1 MSVAAPPI
9 TRLTNYINGQWTDSP
24 TSEWRDVVNPAT
36 GEILASVPL
45 ADAAE
50 VNAAVEAAA
59 AAFPAWRRT
68 PPEDRIQPLFKLKM
82 LLEEHIDDI
91 ARIITTENGKTFT
104 EAKAEMRR
112 AIENVEVACGIPMMM
127 QGYNLEDV
135 ARGIDEMM
143 IRQPIGVTAAIVPF
157 NFPGMIAFWYL
168 PYAIATGNTFILKP
182 SERVPLT
189 MRYIYELLE
198 KTGLPK
204 GVVSLVNG
212 GKAVVDALIDHPKVR
227 AISFVGSTPVARYIY
242 ARSGEQGK
250 RCQCQGGA
258 KNHVVVL
265 PDADMPMATQII
277 SDSAFGCAGQR
288 CLAVSVAVTIGEAQK
303 TFRDSIADAASKLR
317 VGNGLE
323 DGVQMGPVITPQ
335 SKERVE
341 SLIGL
346 GEKQGAK
353 VLLDGRNS
361 KVPKYE
367 SGNFV
372 NPTILDDVPQTS
384 DLADTEIFGPVLSL
398 VHADNMDEALAF
410 LERSAYG
417 NQASLFTSSGSAA
430 RRFRYEAPAGNIGIN
445 IGVAAPMAYFPFSGW
460 KNSFLRR
467 PARPG
472 PRRHRVLYR
481 QESCRGALGQRAQQ
495 KVLMTV
501 PGSGVAMKLLT
512 TESQRLRENEEQKDP
527 RTSPIIGAAIEVH
540 RHLGPGLLESAYE
553 ECLCHELHLRGL
565 VFERQVSLPVSYKGL
580 QLDCG
585 YRIDLIV
592 GQEVVIE
599 LKAVDKILPVHEA
612 QLLTYLKT
620 SCKRVGLLIN
630 FNVPLLTQGIIRR
643 VF

>member
-1 MSVAAPPI
+1 MTVAAPPI
-9 TRLTNYINGQWTDSP
+9 SKLTHYINGRWADAHA
-24 TSEWRDVVNPAT
+24 SEWREVVNPAT
-36 GEILASVPL
+36 GEVLASVPM
-45 ADAAE
+45 ADSAD
-50 VNAAVEAAA
+50 VSAAVEAAA
-59 AAFPAWRRT
+59 GAFPEWRRT

-82 LLEEHIDDI
+82 LLEDHIDDV
-91 ARIITTENGKTFT
+91 ARIITMENGKTFA

-135 ARGIDEMM
+135 ARGIDEIM
-143 IRQPIGVTAAIVPF
+143 IRQPLGVVAAIVPF

-204 GVVSLVNG
+204 GVVNLVNG
-212 GKAVVDALIDHPKVR
+212 GKAAVDGLIDHPKVR

-242 ARSGEQGK
+242 SRSAAQGK

-258 KNHVVVL
+258 KNHVIVL

-303 TFRDSIADAASKLR
+303 TFRDSIAESAAKLK

-323 DGVQMGPVITPQ
+323 EGVQMGPVITPQ

-341 SLIGL
+341 ALIGL
-346 GEKQGAK
+346 GEKHGAK
-353 VLLDGRNS
+353 VLLDGRHA
-361 KVPKYE
+361 KVPKHE
-367 SGNFV
+367 TGNFV
-372 NPTILDDVPQTS
+372 KPTILDDVPATS
-384 DLADTEIFGPVLSL
+384 ELTDTEIFGPVLSL
-398 VHADNMDEALAF
+398 VHADDLDDALAF

-460 KNSFLRR
+460 KNSFFGDL
-467 PARPG
+467 
-472 PRRHRVLYR
+472 H
-481 QESCRGALGQRAQQ
+481 GQGR
-495 KVLMTV
+495 
-501 PGSGVAMKLLT
+501 
-512 TESQRLRENEEQKDP
+512 D
-527 RTSPIIGAAIEVH
+527 AIEFYTDKKV
-540 RHLGPGLLESAYE
+540 
-553 ECLCHELHLRGL
+553 
-565 VFERQVSLPVSYKGL
+565 VVERWAKEHSRK
-580 QLDCG
+580 
-585 YRIDLIV
+585 
-592 GQEVVIE
+592 
-599 LKAVDKILPVHEA
+599 
-612 QLLTYLKT
+612 
-620 SCKRVGLLIN
+620 
-630 FNVPLLTQGIIRR
+630 F
-643 VF
+643 

>member
-1 MSVAAPPI
+1 MNMTTVAAPPI
-9 TRLTNYINGQWTDSP
+9 IRLTNFINGQWTDS
-24 TSEWRDVVNPAT
+24 SAKEWRDVVNPAT
-36 GEILASVPL
+36 GERFAQVPL

-50 VNAAVEAAA
+50 VNQAVEAAA
-59 AAFPAWRRT
+59 AAFPEWRRT

-82 LLEEHIDDI
+82 LLEDHIDNI

-189 MRYIYELLE
+189 MRYVYELLE

-303 TFRDSIADAASKLR
+303 TFRDSIAHAASAIR
-317 VGNGLE
+317 VGNGL
-323 DGVQMGPVITPQ
+323 DAGIQMGPVITKE
-335 SKERVE
+335 SKQRIET
-341 SLIGL
+341 LISAGV
-346 GEKQGAK
+346 GEGAK
-353 VLLDGRNS
+353 PILDGRNT
-361 KVPKYE
+361 KIPKYE
-367 SGNFV
+367 SGNFLT
-372 NPTILDDVPQTS
+372 PTILDDLPSSSQ
-384 DLADTEIFGPVLSL
+384 LANTEIFGPVLSL
-398 VHADNMDEALAF
+398 VHANSIDEAMEF
-410 LERSAYG
+410 LRRSPYG
-417 NQASLFTSSGSAA
+417 NQASLFTTSGSAA
-430 RRFRYEAPAGNIGIN
+430 RKFRYEAPAGNIGIN

-460 KNSFLRR
+460 KESFFGILHGQGRDAIEFFTESKIVVER
-467 PARPG
+467 WS
-472 PRRHRVLYR
+472 R
-481 QESCRGALGQRAQQ
+481 QETR
-495 KVLMTV
+495 K
-501 PGSGVAMKLLT
+501 
-512 TESQRLRENEEQKDP
+512 
-527 RTSPIIGAAIEVH
+527 
-540 RHLGPGLLESAYE
+540 
-553 ECLCHELHLRGL
+553 
-565 VFERQVSLPVSYKGL
+565 F
-580 QLDCG
+580 
-585 YRIDLIV
+585 
-592 GQEVVIE
+592 
-599 LKAVDKILPVHEA
+599 
-612 QLLTYLKT
+612 
-620 SCKRVGLLIN
+620 
-630 FNVPLLTQGIIRR
+630 
-643 VF
+643 